1 MFKNLDNVHLSY
13 SVNVFSM
20 PQADDRDF
28 QSHNETVHSRD
39 MKTQHIKFEILNERP
54 TIFSCSHIQ
63 LNFVLNML
71 VIGRICNAN
80 FHPFND
86 VRDDVIRSLD
96 VCHRQAWKLIES
108 DLLRFDS
115 VYNLQFRIQT
125 NFGQISSTQ
134 L

>member
-13 SVNVFSM
+13 SVNGFSM

-39 MKTQHIKFEILNERP
+39 MKTQHIQFEILNERP
-54 TIFSCSHIQ
+54 TVFSCSHIQ

-71 VIGRICNAN
+71 VIGRICNVN

-86 VRDDVIRSLD
+86 VRDDVIRSWIF
-96 VCHRQAWKLIES
+96 ATGKLG
-108 DLLRFDS
+108 
-115 VYNLQFRIQT
+115 N
-125 NFGQISSTQ
+125 
-134 L
+134 